1 MQHASFLPLAERKL
15 TLSLT
20 AVQWGV
26 VIAAFFA
33 SAVEYVE
40 AFTIVLAVGVTRSW
54 RSSILGA
61 LAATATLAVIVAVFG
76 VSLITLVP
84 IDVLRFIIG
93 SLLMLFGM
101 KWLRKAI
108 LRYSRVKAFRNEA
121 ALYQAEITQLE
132 EEPRPDPGK
141 FDSIGF
147 AVSFKSVLLE
157 GLEVAFIVITFGI
170 GAKDNSNWLPSI
182 IGAVAA
188 AILVLGVG
196 LLVHAPLA
204 KVPENALKFG
214 VGLMLVSFGSFW
226 AGEGAGVAW
235 PYADISIVF
244 LLLGY
249 SLASY
254 LLILWLR
261 SQAARTAALS
271 EKVQPQGGL
280 Q

>member
-1 MQHASFLPLAERKL
+1 MG
-15 TLSLT
+15 LT

-61 LAATATLAVIVAVFG
+61 LAATATLAVIIALFG
-76 VSLITLVP
+76 VSLVRLVP
-84 IDVLRFIIG
+84 IDVLRFVIG

-108 LRYSRVKAFRNEA
+108 LRYSRVKALRNEA
-121 ALYQAEITQLE
+121 ALYQAEVAQLE

-141 FDSIGF
+141 FDTLGF
-147 AVSFKSVLLE
+147 AVSYKSVLLE

-182 IGAVAA
+182 IGAAA
-188 AILVLGVG
+188 AAVLVIGAG

-226 AGEGAGVAW
+226 AGEGAGVEW
-235 PYADISIVF
+235 PGADFSIIG

-249 SLASY
+249 VLASY
-254 LLILWLR
+254 LLILWLQGQVAR
-261 SQAARTAALS
+261 PAVSEAAST
-271 EKVQPQGGL
+271 QGGT